1 MNIYVHTAY
10 LHTIYPV
17 STHCLLSVYSLST
30 PSVLTIYLHNI
41 FDKKFVLP
49 GLVGA
54 VYKYLD
60 NIYTLN
66 IYSISIHYLL
76 TLYSTSVTK
85 SVGWLALWLFTN
97 GRITPLIENNL
108 LDCPRTAAAQYKWFP
123 HSLSPEP
130 GKCKYVCTI
139 AEQFWYA
146 TVSKV
151 SKCRFQNIEKLGI
164 DQDLICWLISLLS

>member
-1 MNIYVHTAY
+1 MRINIAGAWVGNAG
-10 LHTIYPV
+10 IYPV

-85 SVGWLALWLFTN
+85 SVGWLAL
-97 GRITPLIENNL
+97 
-108 LDCPRTAAAQYKWFP
+108 
-123 HSLSPEP
+123 
-130 GKCKYVCTI
+130 
-139 AEQFWYA
+139 
-146 TVSKV
+146 
-151 SKCRFQNIEKLGI
+151 
-164 DQDLICWLISLLS
+164 